1 MRRLQRTLFFYCA
14 GNELFFV
21 CLYLM
26 DFYPTPLG
34 LKPEWFLGVVP
45 SSLAAHL
52 TKVAVNDPHS
62 WSAWTFNTLRGLTWP
77 QILGAVTGPICLMK
91 QFFNAVQFWKAAKIL
106 VGIDLAE
113 RAKARE
119 KQYS

>member
-1 MRRLQRTLFFYCA
+1 LQRTLFFYCF

-21 CLYLM
+21 CLYLVG
-26 DFYPTPLG
+26 FYKTPLG
-34 LKPEWFLGVVP
+34 LKPEWFLAPFGE
-45 SSLAAHL
+45 SMAASL
-52 TKVAVNDPHS
+52 TKTAINDVHS
-62 WSAWTFNTLRGLTWP
+62 WPAWTFQVIREFTWP
-77 QILGAVTGPICLMK
+77 QIVGAITFPICLMK

-113 RAKARE
+113 RAKNRE